1 MKKQILLAAVAFFLS
16 MGTLFAQA
24 PNLFNYQ
31 GVARD
36 ASGQALSGQAIS
48 LRIIIRTGSSTGTLQ
63 YRETHNVTTNSY
75 GLYNVAVGNGTDKTN
90 TLAGVTWGNGEKY
103 MQVQIDPNGG
113 TSWTTVG
120 TTQLLSAPYALFA
133 KEVAPKEVIAFRAR
147 GVASGTIGTTS
158 SVNPVFTTEVYDQ
171 GNGYNN
177 TTGEFTAPEDGIYH
191 FEATMQFD
199 ASAPYSSGYMTMGFE
214 TTNGSSFASIVNL
227 KSDDNEEFSGH
238 SSTTLKLSSGDKVQ
252 VRLFRSINGTI
263 TYATNLYY
271 NEFSGYKIN

>member
-24 PNLFNYQ
+24 PNLMNYQ

-75 GLYNVAVGNGTDKTN
+75 GLYNVSVGSGTNKTN

-113 TSWTTVG
+113 TNWTTVG
-120 TTQLLSAPYALFA
+120 TTQLLSAPYALYA
-133 KEVAPKEVIAFRAR
+133 KEVAPKDVISFRAE
-147 GVASGTIGTTS
+147 GAPTSGTVSSGDSPIFGTENHDDGNNY
-158 SVNPVFTTEVYDQ
+158 NP
-171 GNGYNN
+171 

-191 FEATMQFD
+191 FDVKLVLLKRTTAVTSGFCAIGFYINSNYEGMTNLSPSENHNWGAT
-199 ASAPYSSGYMTMGFE
+199 SSMT
-214 TTNGSSFASIVNL
+214 I
-227 KSDDNEEFSGH
+227 
-238 SSTTLKLSSGDKVQ
+238 KLSQGDVIKP
-252 VRLFRSINGTI
+252 RIYEGLNGTLSYSNSAGG
-263 TYATNLYY
+263 YA
-271 NEFSGYKIN
+271 EFSGYKIN

>member
-1 MKKQILLAAVAFFLS
+1 MKKQILLAAIAFFLS

-36 ASGQALSGQAIS
+36 ASGQALSGKAIS

-75 GLYNVAVGNGTDKTN
+75 GLYNVAVGNGTNKTN
-90 TLAGVTWGNGEKY
+90 TLAGVTWGNGAKY

-120 TTQLLSAPYALFA
+120 TTQLLSAPYALYA
-133 KEVAPKEVIAFRAR
+133 KEVAPKAVVAFETNQ
-147 GVASGTIGTTS
+147 VASNTFTS
-158 SVNPVFTTEVYDQ
+158 TPIFTNEVFDEGSNFNT
-171 GNGYNN
+171 

-191 FEATMQFD
+191 FDCSINCLGISSVAT
-199 ASAPYSSGYMTMGFE
+199 
-214 TTNGSSFASIVNL
+214 SSFVSLGFFVNTSVKGMRAS
-227 KSDDNEEFSGH
+227 FP
-238 SSTTLKLSSGDKVQ
+238 SSYGNWHLSSSITVKLSAGDKVKPRIFKGISQ
-252 VRLFRSINGTI
+252 TFSFGGGDP
-263 TYATNLYY
+263 AY
-271 NEFSGYKIN
+271 NHFSGFKVN